1 MQLIPKEVSSSHTC
15 FLLVTAIRNLIE
27 RRWLV
32 EVGQVFREANSCA
45 DCLAKHGHRCFASIH
60 VYQSLSAF
68 LSLAML
74 VDLFGHCS
82 PHFILR

>member
-1 MQLIPKEVSSSHTC
+1 M
-15 FLLVTAIRNLIE
+15 
-27 RRWLV
+27 
-32 EVGQVFREANSCA
+32 FREANSCA

-60 VYQSLSAF
+60 VYQSLPAF

-82 PHFILR
+82 PYFILR